1 LIQKWRGA
9 LGAIGG
15 TRLVQLEKIF
25 ELSHFGFFAKLEDL
39 NPGGSSKD
47 RPSVAII
54 ERALQNSSTRP
65 AAVVQI
71 IGADPFPG
79 IDIPAVTGTK

>member
-1 LIQKWRGA
+1 MAGGI

-15 TRLVQLEKIF
+15 TPLVHLENIF
-25 ELSHFGFFAKLEDL
+25 ASSHFNCYAKLEGM

-54 ERALQNSSTRP
+54 ERALQTGEINSDTL
-65 AAVVQI
+65 VI
-71 IGADPFPG
+71 
-79 IDIPAVTGTK
+79 